1 MRQAKG
7 DEGMYFLGAFIL
19 LLIVSIGSAMD
30 GDWSGLELIGRIV
43 GAVLGFLIVG
53 GIIVAL
59 TPGA

>member
-1 MRQAKG
+1 
-7 DEGMYFLGAFIL
+7 MYFLGAFIL